1 MARQCTQP
9 KRARNAAWFKEN
21 LMLAEAQEAGQIL
34 DEEQLAF
41 LADPGMD
48 EAPVAQ
54 QTIPQNS
61 AFQTKDLDAY
71 DSDCDDLS
79 SAKAVLMANLSTCD
93 FDVLSEVPYSDSY
106 PNDMINQDV
115 QEMSYFEQTHIDDY
129 PDNEINKHV
138 VISVIDNEETL
149 ILEEE
154 SRSKMFDKEN
164 DLILIEKKI
173 NIAPIDYSML
183 NKIKEYF
190 GKRFVTQKELSAEQA
205 FLLKH
210 SNHTFVTSDASH
222 IPVIVKAPRELP
234 NVSLVNG
241 SLKKLRYQL
250 AKFEKVVKNRTT
262 SDAITAGAWGF
273 EHTKACFQTE
283 IIPFIKVLKDT
294 FNVFDKTLLDE
305 ITEVQSV
312 FNQMEAA
319 VDQCSVDKKDFEI
332 QIKQLR
338 IDNDQLLNQI
348 MSQEI
353 MHMAVNSVDI
363 LDVNKSSVNECCKC
377 LELETELLKKKDFV
391 EKDVFDKLVKSY
403 STLEKHCISLELAT
417 QLNQEN
423 FQKENSGANQ
433 NASLFN
439 QLFEINKFKAQ
450 SQEKDTVITKLKEK
464 IKSFSGKANVENVKI
479 DIDEMETINIK
490 LEHNLNAQLQEK
502 VFAIAALK
510 NELRKLKGKSVV
522 DTAVSKPYAV
532 IITPGMFKMN
542 LEPLA
547 PKLLKNKDAR
557 IDYIKHTRE
566 NADILREL
574 EVLVYVKD
582 TCPCL
587 SKPSEKLVV
596 VKPLNKDKRVRF
608 ADPITSSCNV
618 PKQTNFL
625 KSQDSNKALLHSTGV
640 KCSTSA
646 SGSKP
651 SGNTKNNRIS
661 QSSRR
666 IFTIV
671 GNRCPLTRITSIKI
685 VPPKE
690 TTIAPVKTPTLELKV
705 VQIVLWYLDSG
716 CSKHMTGNRS
726 QLINFVSKFLG
737 TVRFG
742 NDHIAKI
749 MGYGDYQMGNVTIS
763 RVYYMEGL

>member
-1 MARQCTQP
+1 MARECTQP

-54 QTIPQNS
+54 QTIPHNS

-79 SAKAVLMANLSTCD
+79 SAKAVLMVNLSSCD
-93 FDVLSEVPYSDSY
+93 SDVLSEVPYSDSY

-273 EHTKACFQTE
+273 KHTKACFQTE

-338 IDNDQLLNQI
+338 IDNDQLLNQV

-363 LDVNKSSVNECCKC
+363 LDLNKSSVNECCKC
-377 LELETELLKKKDFV
+377 LELETELLKKKDFI

-417 QLNQEN
+417 QLYQEN
-423 FQKENSGANQ
+423 FQKENFGANQ
-433 NASLFN
+433 NAPLFN

-479 DIDEMETINIK
+479 DIDEMETINIE
-490 LEHNLNAQLQEK
+490 LEHSVAKLLYE
-502 VFAIAALK
+502 
-510 NELRKLKGKSVV
+510 NENLRK
-522 DTAVSKPYAV
+522 
-532 IITPGMFKMN
+532 
-542 LEPLA
+542 E
-547 PKLLKNKDAR
+547 
-557 IDYIKHTRE
+557 RE
-566 NADILREL
+566 H
-574 EVLVYVKD
+574 
-582 TCPCL
+582 
-587 SKPSEKLVV
+587 
-596 VKPLNKDKRVRF
+596 
-608 ADPITSSCNV
+608 
-618 PKQTNFL
+618 L
-625 KSQDSNKALLHSTGV
+625 KSIYKDQFD
-640 KCSTSA
+640 
-646 SGSKP
+646 
-651 SGNTKNNRIS
+651 
-661 QSSRR
+661 
-666 IFTIV
+666 
-671 GNRCPLTRITSIKI
+671 SIK
-685 VPPKE
+685 
-690 TTIAPVKTPTLELKV
+690 KT
-705 VQIVLWYLDSG
+705 
-716 CSKHMTGNRS
+716 
-726 QLINFVSKFLG
+726 
-737 TVRFG
+737 
-742 NDHIAKI
+742 
-749 MGYGDYQMGNVTIS
+749 
-763 RVYYMEGL
+763 RV